1 MTQRTITFTEAVFAL
16 DEERTV
22 NLGSLTITPNDL
34 IVLIGGNGSGKTS
47 IAKALNGE
55 VPLTPVYPYLRA
67 IFSTV
72 E

>member
-55 VPLTPVYPYLRA
+55 VPLKSGVAPANDHLV
-67 IFSTV
+67 
-72 E
+72 